1 MTTEKVEKEIS
12 EDELRARINGSNV
25 VLDKLTEKLGLKNDA
40 ALARVMQVAPPVI
53 SKLRHGRFPFG
64 SGYII
69 RAHELT
75 NEEWSIAQIKEWLGL
90 PALQRHYPMQQ
101 AA

>member
-1 MTTEKVEKEIS
+1 MTIEIN
-12 EDELRARINGSNV
+12 DAELRARINGNNV
-25 VLDKLTEKLGLKNDA
+25 VLDKLIEKLRLKNDA
-40 ALARVMQVAPPVI
+40 ALARALEVAPPVI

-64 SGYII
+64 AGYII

-75 NEEWSIAQIKEWLGL
+75 NEEWSIAQIKEWLGMK
-90 PALQRHYPMQQ
+90 ALQRHYPMKD